1 MRSNKHE
8 YYGKAG
14 RWQCINCPMENVKS
28 CHQSS
33 RRVGNTQN
41 WEQMTMPFWEPI
53 PYTVWLM
60 HCKKLRAQ
68 TPTGNL
74 LKTINS
80 EYVLYSTKEK
90 KTVKHFFISMP
101 YLISLLSSLS
111 SQVCLS
117 FTYTRVCTGAHT
129 HRHARFCLLFSYL
142 PCVYSLV
149 SFTSHTLHLPVPSFK
164 STALIAKPSSR

>member
-28 CHQSS
+28 WHQSG
-33 RRVGNTQN
+33 RRVGSTQN

-60 HCKKLRAQ
+60 HCKKLRAP
-68 TPTGNL
+68 TPTGNP

-80 EYVLYSTKEK
+80 EYVLCSTKEK
-90 KTVKHFFISMP
+90 KNGKAFLYFYALAHVPAILPFF
-101 YLISLLSSLS
+101 SSL
-111 SQVCLS
+111 CLS
-117 FTYTRVCTGAHT
+117 PACTRVCTGARSQAHT
-129 HRHARFCLLFSYL
+129 FLLAFFLSTLCIFSCFPYI
-142 PCVYSLV
+142 S
-149 SFTSHTLHLPVPSFK
+149 SFTSACPVFK

>member
-1 MRSNKHE
+1 
-8 YYGKAG
+8 
-14 RWQCINCPMENVKS
+14 
-28 CHQSS
+28 
-33 RRVGNTQN
+33 
-41 WEQMTMPFWEPI
+41 MTMPFWEPI

-60 HCKKLRAQ
+60 HRKKLRAQ
-68 TPTGNL
+68 TPTGNP

-90 KTVKHFFISMP
+90 KKNCKAFLYFYALSHFPVIVPFF
-101 YLISLLSSLS
+101 SSL
-111 SQVCLS
+111 CLS

-129 HRHARFCLLFSYL
+129 HRHARFCLLSSYL

-149 SFTSHTLHLPVPSFK
+149 SLTSHTLHLPVPSFK